1 MNDTYT
7 NLEEQ
12 LIERTIALKGLNIQS
27 HRLPPSKKIGEL
39 GEAKVSSRYFMFL
52 SSPKEGAIVDLIE
65 NWDMDGFEPP
75 NVSKEFPPLNVNVQ
89 RGPGG
94 QISMVDY
101 SITLEGKLI

>member
-7 NLEEQ
+7 NLEDQ
-12 LIERTIALKGLNIQS
+12 LIERTIALKGLNINS
-27 HRLPPSKKIGEL
+27 CRSRPKFGES
-39 GEAKVSSRYFMFL
+39 GCQIYSRYFMFL

-75 NVSKEFPPLNVNVQ
+75 NVSKEFPPLKVNVQ